1 MRAPTTTRPSLTE
14 LLVVAGLCLLGTCL
28 RVAGLDYGLPAIYNP
43 DEVAIMSR
51 ALGFASGDLNPHNFL
66 YPTFYFYVLF
76 AWLGGFFALARATGA
91 VASLGAFQTEFF
103 TDPSRIYLAGRT
115 LSVLCGVACIVATW
129 WLARRMFS
137 KSAAL
142 AAAALLTVSP
152 IAVRDAHYVKH
163 DVPATLAILVAFI
176 GIVCLMAR
184 SRASSRPGADDRTG
198 WSGRTGDAAIAGALC
213 GVAFS
218 THYYAIFLVLPLA
231 LAIDF
236 GRPAMAA
243 LERWKKADAPDAS
256 TGNGEPDLRTVAI
269 GRPGTVAAARDAVV
283 ALAAFAAAFFAL
295 SPFILVE
302 PRTALA
308 DIIANRQIVVDR
320 ASASGNA
327 LISGG
332 RAYAAMLWRDGLGPP
347 GFLLSIAGL
356 VLVARR
362 SIAAAIILASFP
374 LAFFLFISNTV
385 PASRYLNPV
394 LPFTALFAGVAVAGL
409 ARAVASLMRQ
419 GARGSAMARDEW
431 RMPAGWVA
439 AALTAAVAVPGVRGS
454 ILTGRF
460 FAQDDTRTI
469 ARRFIESQIPDGASI
484 LIQPYS
490 VPIAQSRES
499 LVEALTAR
507 LGDPARASRKFA
519 LRLALLRW
527 PEPSY
532 RTIYLGDGGLDA
544 DKIYVSYRDVSGP
557 DAIQR
562 LTALPVE
569 YVVLKD
575 GNVEDPNAAPLR
587 RALERQATLLT
598 RISPYRDETDPGRT
612 TVAPFLHNTDTPID
626 RLLTR
631 PGPIVEVWA
640 LRPVLGVAFRDI
652 FGADGGNSVLER

>member
-1 MRAPTTTRPSLTE
+1 M
-14 LLVVAGLCLLGTCL
+14 
-28 RVAGLDYGLPAIYNP
+28 
-43 DEVAIMSR
+43 
-51 ALGFASGDLNPHNFL
+51 
-66 YPTFYFYVLF
+66 
-76 AWLGGFFALARATGA
+76 
-91 VASLGAFQTEFF
+91 
-103 TDPSRIYLAGRT
+103 
-115 LSVLCGVACIVATW
+115 
-129 WLARRMFS
+129 
-137 KSAAL
+137 
-142 AAAALLTVSP
+142 
-152 IAVRDAHYVKH
+152 
-163 DVPATLAILVAFI
+163 
-176 GIVCLMAR
+176 
-184 SRASSRPGADDRTG
+184 
-198 WSGRTGDAAIAGALC
+198 
-213 GVAFS
+213 
-218 THYYAIFLVLPLA
+218 
-231 LAIDF
+231 
-236 GRPAMAA
+236 
-243 LERWKKADAPDAS
+243 
-256 TGNGEPDLRTVAI
+256 
-269 GRPGTVAAARDAVV
+269 
-283 ALAAFAAAFFAL
+283 
-295 SPFILVE
+295 
-302 PRTALA
+302 
-308 DIIANRQIVVDR
+308 
-320 ASASGNA
+320 
-327 LISGG
+327 
-332 RAYAAMLWRDGLGPP
+332 
-347 GFLLSIAGL
+347 
-356 VLVARR
+356 LVARR

-544 DKIYVSYRDVSGP
+544 DKIYVSVSRDVSGP

-598 RISPYRDETDPGRT
+598 RISPYRDETDPG
-612 TVAPFLHNTDTPID
+612 LNN
-626 RLLTR
+626 
-631 PGPIVEVWA
+631 G
-640 LRPVLGVAFRDI
+640 
-652 FGADGGNSVLER
+652 GAIPPQHRYSDSTGC